1 MTPLVGLS
9 VVLGLVVA
17 FFLARHAAK
26 TMRERRHRQR
36 RQLKRSVHR
45 RPSKSSPR
53 SEMRAYE
60 DPRTVAGDITT
71 RDGDRKQRS

>member
-1 MTPLVGLS
+1 MTPLVGFS

-17 FFLARHAAK
+17 FFFARRTAK
-26 TMRERRHRQR
+26 TMRERRQRRR

-60 DPRTVAGDITT
+60 DPSTVAGDITT
-71 RDGDRKQRS
+71 RGGNYKQRS

>member
-1 MTPLVGLS
+1 MTPLVGFS

-17 FFLARHAAK
+17 FFLARRAAK
-26 TMRERRHRQR
+26 TMRERRRRRRQ
-36 RQLKRSVHR
+36 QLKRSVHG

-60 DPRTVAGDITT
+60 DPSAVAGDIST
-71 RDGDRKQRS
+71 RDGDHKRRS

>member
-1 MTPLVGLS
+1 MTPLVGFS

-17 FFLARHAAK
+17 LFFARHAAK
-26 TMRERRHRQR
+26 RMRERRRRRRQ
-36 RQLKRSVHR
+36 QLKRSVHR

-60 DPRTVAGDITT
+60 DQRTVAGEITT
-71 RDGDRKQRS
+71 RDGDHKRRS

>member
-9 VVLGLVVA
+9 VVVGLVVA
-17 FFLARHAAK
+17 LFFARRAAK
-26 TMRERRHRQR
+26 TMRERRHRRR

-45 RPSKSSPR
+45 RPGKSSQR

-60 DPRTVAGDITT
+60 DPSTVAGDITT
-71 RDGDRKQRS
+71 RGGAQKQRS